1 MTLEEVEQKIQELQ
15 NQLAQGQAQ
24 LQQLIGYRQ
33 ALVDQ
38 GQSEEAESEN
48 GTTNVN

>member
-15 NQLAQGQAQ
+15 NQLANGQAQ

-38 GQSEEAESEN
+38 GQSEEAKVSDEETSES
-48 GTTNVN
+48 